1 MKYENQA
8 YASKDLVLPSPWH
21 EATPAAHITVTAV
34 RVKNVGY
41 ERAIYRLQCYCL
53 PKALLL
59 ESTHDWTLDMLDE
72 PGLTI
77 TKEIGPKGSS
87 LFPESG

>member
-34 RVKNVGY
+34 KVK
-41 ERAIYRLQCYCL
+41 
-53 PKALLL
+53 
-59 ESTHDWTLDMLDE
+59 
-72 PGLTI
+72 GLTMVA
-77 TKEIGPKGSS
+77 GSIYMS
-87 LFPESG
+87 TFL